1 MIFTWKLQGTT
12 NTEITETDYL
22 FFCNGTF
29 NSNIVVDEFNESTHV
44 KTNAGIDKSSGNT
57 PKNNKYISN
66 TEIQVDGGSTVNLN
80 TISNSDAALTINV
93 TDGTFAIEDAL
104 FYTFNGASPSQ
115 PSEYIDTYAA
125 EVGDS
130 EWTHAINRTAG
141 LPLNNKT
148 TNTSHDYYI
157 AISISPQNPGIV
169 NATMRLEGVMS

>member
-12 NTEITETDYL
+12 HTEIEETDYL

-29 NSNIVVDEFNESTHV
+29 NSNIIVEEFNESTHV
-44 KTNAGIDKSSGNT
+44 KTSAGVDKSSSNT
-57 PKNNKYISN
+57 PKNNKYISD
-66 TEIQVDGGSTVNLN
+66 TQIQVDGGSTVNLS

-104 FYTFNGASPSQ
+104 FYTFNGSSPSQ
-115 PSEYIDTYAA
+115 ASEYMNTYSA

-130 EWTHAINRTAG
+130 EWTNSNNRASG
-141 LPLNNKT
+141 LTLDNKT
-148 TNTSHDYYI
+148 TDSSHDYYI
-157 AISISPQNPGIV
+157 ALSISPQNPGIS